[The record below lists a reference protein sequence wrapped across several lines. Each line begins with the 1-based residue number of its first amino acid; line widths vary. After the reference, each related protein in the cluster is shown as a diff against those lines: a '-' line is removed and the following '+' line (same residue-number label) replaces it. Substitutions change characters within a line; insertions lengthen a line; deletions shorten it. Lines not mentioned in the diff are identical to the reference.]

1 MPIAEPMNGDGST
14 RIGVND
20 IEDAIGVVE
29 MVGPSSITAV
39 DSSST
44 AESSISICDDD
55 QIAPLLTQSERP
67 KINIFTISYPTR
79 QKLNKEEV
87 IKVVEPDKSPF
98 LQFIVWLWSGSRYS
112 GLLCMVLSSIIYSTM
127 GVVSDVFTAQ
137 SVPLFEIAFARCTV
151 VLILSSVWL
160 RRSGQPIFGPTSARK
175 LLVLRALT
183 GYISLMSFI
192 YSIQRL
198 PVSQAIILSFTAPIM
213 ASTVARVTL
222 HEKLKIAE
230 IGGLASSFF
239 YLPVGRELIPF
250 RKSIPKRNPYPFHHR
265 NPTSVK
271 STALGL
277 VSPSFLQLSLFFYLQ
292 WFMPCSFFHSLW
304 YLKKSGSFYPYQ
316 DGKNLESHLVS
327 YLNSQS
333 IGAFL
338 TGAFPSSIEASESHF
353 KGSHHIFAG
362 LVGLFSSAATGVTY
376 CLTRAGAKAA
386 DQPVLPVFSFV
397 LFASPAAVM
406 STFAFENFVLPS
418 FYSFLLMAVLGVLAF
433 FAEITLAR
441 GLQLEKTSRVANI
454 QFIEAALSQF
464 LGMGSSRIIPSFG
477 RLFGCIIIL
486 ISACCTMYIG
496 PEKEI
501 E

>member
-239 YLPVGRELIPF
+239 
-250 RKSIPKRNPYPFHHR
+250 
-265 NPTSVK
+265 
-271 STALGL
+271 GL
-277 VSPSFLQLSLFFYLQ
+277 LFIFQ
-292 WFMPCSFFHSLW
+292 PMFKP
-304 YLKKSGSFYPYQ
+304 Q
-316 DGKNLESHLVS
+316 
-327 YLNSQS
+327 
-333 IGAFL
+333 
-338 TGAFPSSIEASESHF
+338 GAFPSSIEASESHF

-406 STFAFENFVLPS
+406 STFAFEEL
-418 FYSFLLMAVLGVLAF
+418 
-433 FAEITLAR
+433 
-441 GLQLEKTSRVANI
+441 
-454 QFIEAALSQF
+454 
-464 LGMGSSRIIPSFG
+464 
-477 RLFGCIIIL
+477 
-486 ISACCTMYIG
+486 
-496 PEKEI
+496 
-501 E
+501 